1 MTAARVATTQRGPD
15 VAAAALILAASL
27 ALFAPALFGPRA
39 ILIGD
44 SLFHGIP
51 MLHYLREVLYGDYS
65 LLWTDLVYVG
75 HPVFAESQGGFLNPL
90 NLLVAALFEPLT
102 GVDVYHALC
111 TCLGGLGVY
120 LLCRELG
127 CRPASALFGA
137 AATIGSTMWL
147 TLQGNL
153 TISNVAMAVPW
164 VMLAFERLL
173 RRADAPGGLWLALA
187 MSYLALA
194 GYPHVVQG
202 LAVFLF
208 LSLLPG
214 AFGWARRGEF
224 LARVRA
230 LLGPGLVAVVLTLG
244 LCAAQLLPMLELA
257 GESYRAA
264 GVDYVR
270 FQPQTF
276 FRGFLFTDMVPEE
289 LTPNFTLL
297 GSMAVSALFVAG
309 VFSARGARAPGV
321 VLATLSLCYLGFGAQ
336 APGFEFIH
344 RHGLVP
350 GMRFFRLM
358 TPYFYIGIVGAGVVA
373 ALGVEAL
380 ADAGRPARRRVALLL
395 GSALPVLGAALALHT
410 AQVHWWH
417 YASLALCAGCAVAL
431 ILTRREAL
439 LPAALMIALAVEIGV
454 LRAQAIYFAPADLV
468 ARPGVL
474 QQTCWRDGSCAA
486 NTADLSINTV
496 IVGFAHARS
505 REAPLRIP
513 QALAALSPMTN
524 MLWDVPAING
534 AMALQLRRSKLAT
547 DLVREEML
555 QGTPRAPG
563 TRITDILGVR
573 YLTLG
578 GFAPAA
584 DAALRS
590 GETLA
595 PLSEN
600 PAARGRLQFYRDA
613 VFVESADAA
622 LARLR
627 AAEPCANLPLLIEGL
642 PGPDDPR
649 GGCDAAPA
657 PETARIEVRAATAAD
672 MRIEVHTDAPGWLF
686 VADSW
691 YPGWRARVN
700 GEDRTVYPAQLAGKA
715 VRLDAGL
722 NHVRLRYAPLSFR
735 IGVCISLAAVF
746 AFALIAL
753 RARVRRGNVQEATA

>member
-1 MTAARVATTQRGPD
+1 MRRPGAD
-15 VAAAALILAASL
+15 AAAIALILAGSL
-27 ALFAPALFGPRA
+27 ALFGPALFGPRA

-44 SLFHGIP
+44 SPFHGIP
-51 MLHYLREVLYGDYS
+51 MLHYLREVLYGHYS
-65 LLWTDLVYVG
+65 LLWTDLVYAG

-90 NLLVAALFEPLT
+90 NLLVAALFAPVS
-102 GVDVYHALC
+102 GVDVYHFLC
-111 TCLGGLGVY
+111 TLLCALGVH

-137 AATIGSTMWL
+137 AAMIGSTMWL

-153 TISNVAMAVPW
+153 TISNVTMCVPW

-173 RRADAPGGLWLALA
+173 RRPDVPGGLWLALA
-187 MSYLALA
+187 MSYLVLA

-202 LAVFLF
+202 IAVFLF
-208 LSLLPG
+208 VSLLPS
-214 AFGWARRGEF
+214 ALGWARYGEF
-224 LARVRA
+224 VVRA
-230 LLGPGLVAVVLTLG
+230 RALFVPGGLAVALTIG

-270 FQPQTF
+270 FQPQAF
-276 FRGFLFTDMVPEE
+276 IRGFLFTDIVPEE

-297 GSMAVSALFVAG
+297 GSMLVSALFVAG
-309 VFSARGARAPGV
+309 LFAARGARALGV
-321 VLATLSLCYLGFGAQ
+321 LLATLFLCYLGFGAQ

-358 TPYFYIGIVGAGVVA
+358 TPYFYIGIVGVCVVA

-380 ADAGRPARRRVALLL
+380 ADAGRPARRRAVLIL

-417 YASLALCAGCAVAL
+417 YASLALWVLCGGAAIATG
-431 ILTRREAL
+431 REAL
-439 LPAALMIALAVEIGV
+439 LPAALLAVLGVEVCV
-454 LRAQAIYFAPADLV
+454 LRADAIYFAPADLM

-474 QQTCWRDGSCAA
+474 QRTCFAQAGCTAT
-486 NTADLSINTV
+486 TADLSINTV
-496 IVGFAHARS
+496 AVSFAHARS
-505 REAPLRIP
+505 HDAPLGLPR
-513 QALAALSPMTN
+513 ALASFSPMTN
-524 MLWDVPAING
+524 MLWDVPAIGG
-534 AMALQLRRSKLAT
+534 AMALQLERSKLAT

-555 QGTPRAPG
+555 QGSARAPG

-584 DAALRS
+584 DAALRTS
-590 GETLA
+590 EALA

-600 PAARGRLQFYRDA
+600 PAARGRFQYYRDA
-613 VFVESADAA
+613 VFVDSADAA
-622 LARLR
+622 LARFR
-627 AAEPCANLPLLIEGL
+627 RAEPCAVVPIVIEGM
-642 PGPDDPR
+642 PQAGDPR
-649 GGCDAAPA
+649 GDCDAAPA
-657 PETARIEVRAATAAD
+657 PDTSRIEVRAAKAAD
-672 MRIEVHTDAPGWLF
+672 MRLDVHTDAPGWLF

-700 GEDRTVYPAQLAGKA
+700 GEERPVHPAQLMGKA
-715 VRLDAGL
+715 VRLDAGI
-722 NHVRLRYAPLSFR
+722 NHVRIRYAPVSFR
-735 IGVCISLAAVF
+735 AGAYISLAAVL

-753 RARVRRGNVQEATA
+753 RARARHSKVQEAVT

>member
-1 MTAARVATTQRGPD
+1 MAVRAGATQRGPD
-15 VAAAALILAASL
+15 AVAAALILAASA

-51 MLHYLREVLYGDYS
+51 MLHYLREVLYGGYS

-102 GVDVYHALC
+102 GVDVYHFLC
-111 TCLGGLGVY
+111 TFLGGLGVH

-173 RRADAPGGLWLALA
+173 RRPDVPAGLWLALA
-187 MSYLALA
+187 MSYLVLA

-202 LAVFLF
+202 IAVFLF

-214 AFGWARRGEF
+214 ALGWARHGEF
-224 LARVRA
+224 VVRARA
-230 LLGPGLVAVVLTLG
+230 LLAPGLLAVALTIG

-257 GESYRAA
+257 GESHRAA

-276 FRGFLFTDMVPEE
+276 MRGFLFTDMVPEE

-297 GSMAVSALFVAG
+297 GSMVVATLFVAG
-309 VFSARGARAPGV
+309 LFAVRGARALGV
-321 VLATLSLCYLGFGAQ
+321 LLATLFLCYLGFGAQ

-358 TPYFYIGIVGAGVVA
+358 TPYFYIGIVGVCVVA

-380 ADAGRPARRRVALLL
+380 ADARRPARRRAVLVL
-395 GSALPVLGAALALHT
+395 GSALAVLGAALALHT

-417 YASLALCAGCAVAL
+417 YASLGLCVCCAVAS
-431 ILTRREAL
+431 ILARREAL
-439 LPAALMIALAVEIGV
+439 LPAVLLMVIAVEIGV
-454 LRAQAIYFAPADLV
+454 LRAQAIYFAPTDLV
-468 ARPGVL
+468 ARPDVL
-474 QQTCWRDGSCAA
+474 RQTCFGQPGCAA
-486 NTADLSINTV
+486 TTADLSINTV

-555 QGTPRAPG
+555 QGTTRAPG
-563 TRITDILGVR
+563 TRITDLLGVR

-578 GFAPAA
+578 GFPPAA
-584 DAALRS
+584 DAALRA
-590 GETLA
+590 GEALA

-600 PAARGRLQFYRDA
+600 PAARSRFQFYRDA
-613 VFVESADAA
+613 VFVDSAEEA

-627 AAEPCANLPLLIEGL
+627 AAEPCAVLPIVIEGVPL
-642 PGPDDPR
+642 ADDPR
-649 GGCDAAPA
+649 GDCDAPRAPDA
-657 PETARIEVRAATAAD
+657 SRIEVRAQTAAD
-672 MRIEVHTDAPGWLF
+672 MRLEVHTDAPGWLF

-700 GEDRTVYPAQLAGKA
+700 GEERTVYPAQLMGKA
-715 VRLDAGL
+715 VRLDAGI
-722 NHVRLRYAPLSFR
+722 NHVRMRYAPLSFR
-735 IGVCISLAAVF
+735 AGACISLAAVL

-753 RARVRRGNVQEATA
+753 RARARRSNVQEAVI